1 MRRMMAAA
9 VALVF
14 VTTGC
19 SSGGNGNAAAS
30 TAAAKAAAAKAADT
44 ELIVA
49 MYDSINE
56 AFQRKADDGVRAV
69 IAAQYP
75 GDLAD
80 VSFARCVGAI
90 LPGATTLPPTK
101 RMHYTPNVLTT
112 SLDSGYTVNSGRVK
126 GLHPQGR
133 IYVTDVTITDGG
145 KPRVHQRHQ
154 VILDGKAYQFSTC

>member
-19 SSGGNGNAAAS
+19 SSGGSGN
-30 TAAAKAAAAKAADT
+30 AAAAKATTAATQAADA
-44 ELIVA
+44 ELVLS
-49 MYDSINE
+49 MYSNINDT
-56 AFQRKADDGVRAV
+56 FQRNADDGVRAL
-69 IAAQYP
+69 IASQYP
-75 GDLAD
+75 GDRAD
-80 VSFARCVGAI
+80 VDFARCVNAI
-90 LPGATTLPPTK
+90 LPGAKTLPRSK
-101 RMHYTPNVLTT
+101 RVHYVPNILTMTPDPKYAVT
-112 SLDSGYTVNSGRVK
+112 SNRVK

-133 IYVTDVTITDGG
+133 IYVTDVTITDGS

>member
-9 VALVF
+9 AAIAF
-14 VTTGC
+14 VVTAGC
-19 SSGGNGNAAAS
+19 SSGSAVKAS
-30 TAAAKAAAAKAADT
+30 SALATTDQKAADA

-49 MYDSINE
+49 MYAEINQ

-80 VSFARCVGAI
+80 VNFARCVGAI

-101 RMHYTPNVLTT
+101 RMHYTPNILTT

-154 VILDGKAYQFSTC
+154 VILDGKAYQFSAC

>member
-14 VTTGC
+14 LTTGC
-19 SSGGNGNAAAS
+19 SSGGTGNRAPARAT
-30 TAAAKAAAAKAADT
+30 TADAQAADA

-49 MYDSINE
+49 MYDNINQ

-90 LPGATTLPPTK
+90 LPGATTLPSTK

-112 SLDSGYTVNSGRVK
+112 SLDTGYTVNSGRVK

-145 KPRVHQRHQ
+145 KPSVHQRHQ